1 MQSPP
6 PGRWRA
12 GVPSPS
18 RRAGTSPTSM
28 CSHEGG
34 DVVMAEASAD
44 FERHDLRMENLR
56 SFYAQAWCGFT
67 CCTELPVVGS
77 RVGAVPPQGPF
88 PTPATSNGACGFP
101 ALRFLADFTPRSATV
116 VMWWPG
122 IGSWRRTR
130 SARAARHRSTH
141 VVESGAA
148 SRTGEAQAG
157 PDRTQCRRQ
166 PPDGRRRF
174 RLNSGID
181 SFGDRPVC

>member
-1 MQSPP
+1 
-6 PGRWRA
+6 
-12 GVPSPS
+12 
-18 RRAGTSPTSM
+18 
-28 CSHEGG
+28 
-34 DVVMAEASAD
+34 
-44 FERHDLRMENLR
+44 MENWR
-56 SFYAQAWCGFT
+56 SFYAQAGCGFT

-181 SFGDRPVC
+181 SLATAPYARERRGWVVVDTARHRCCARASRRLVEEALMPGITFTVNGTRREV